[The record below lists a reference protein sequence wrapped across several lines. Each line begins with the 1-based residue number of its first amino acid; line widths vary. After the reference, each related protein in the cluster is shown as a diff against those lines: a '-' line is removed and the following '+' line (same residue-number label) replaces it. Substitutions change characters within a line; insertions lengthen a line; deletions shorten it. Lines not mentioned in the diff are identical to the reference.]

1 MKNIKALVKNFNGT
15 LRKRSPEIL
24 LGFSIAQGIGA
35 VGTAIEATPKAVRII
50 DEAKENL
57 EDGEELTKTEVVK
70 LTWKNY
76 IPTALLLTG
85 SVTCSLM
92 SHRVTVRRGAAY
104 AAAYNLSANALTEYK
119 AKVKETLGQKKAEEI
134 SQAIAEDNIKQ
145 APPVNTEVVVTG
157 RGETIFRDVISG
169 RYFKSDI
176 NKIEKIINELNHRM
190 ISENYIALNE
200 FYWELG
206 LSNTSFGAEVGW
218 NLNEGLIDVT
228 YTPARINEG
237 EYEGGVCMVIDYCI
251 APRYRFDQLY

>member
-1 MKNIKALVKNFNGT
+1 MKNAKTCVKNIKGMLK
-15 LRKRSPEIL
+15 KRSPEIL
-24 LGFSIAQGIGA
+24 LGFSIAQTIGA
-35 VGTAIEATPKAVRII
+35 VAAAIETTPKAVRIV
-50 DEAKENL
+50 DEARKNL
-57 EDGEELTKTEVVK
+57 SKDEVLKKTDIVK

-85 SVTCSLM
+85 SISCSLM
-92 SHRVTVRRGAAY
+92 SHRVVVRRGAAY
-104 AAAYNLSANALTEYK
+104 AAAYNLSANALTEYQ
-119 AKVKETLGQKKAEEI
+119 AKVRETLGEKKSKEI
-134 SQAIAEDNIKQ
+134 AKAIAEDNIKQ
-145 APPVNTEVVVTG
+145 SPPAATEVVVTG

-190 ISENYIALNE
+190 IFENYIALNE

-206 LSNTSFGAEVGW
+206 LSNTSFGSEVGW
-218 NLNEGLIDVT
+218 NLSDGLIDVT

-237 EYEGGVCMVIDYCI
+237 EYEGGVCMLMEYCI